1 MLVEG
6 ADQSANVVLAGQGDV
21 RDSRGG
27 IPLVAREDDLG
38 AFELDRVLAV
48 ANDTSEPL
56 ALPERE
62 VADP

>member
-6 ADQSANVVLAGQGDV
+6 ADHSANVVLAGQGDE

-27 IPLVAREDDLG
+27 IPLVAREYDLG
-38 AFELDRVLAV
+38 AFELDCVLAV
-48 ANDTSEPL
+48 ANDASDL
-56 ALPERE
+56 LPFLERE

>member
-1 MLVEG
+1 MLFEG
-6 ADQSANVVLAGQGDV
+6 ADHAANVVLAGQGDE
-21 RDSRGG
+21 RDSRGS

-48 ANDTSEPL
+48 ANDTSEL
-56 ALPERE
+56 LSFLERE